1 MKTIFLILVMGLLVE
16 MVSAVQPA
24 RKPFLQIKID
34 GKPTKI
40 GDIIVV
46 IPGQKLK
53 IFVEMEGGRRD
64 FCKFPDT
71 YSDLAG
77 SAQILS
83 RGDNGITYTLDG
95 VKSEWKLLSEEVS
108 YSSDNSI
115 KIKSL
120 TDQNTAELTVS
131 KENFPQSFVKASVK
145 ATWQF
150 SQDGKTN
157 NEENVAQATIYF
169 KMEGAS
175 DVWFTS
181 QNIQVS
187 GMKDDKI
194 LGKLNDVQSFC
205 DSIGK
210 NFHRLN
216 FSGVQQSIRNL
227 QGSVNT
233 LKSTIDEVKTENTSY
248 QTSVSFIGLPSDDPY
263 SDIEKFNAIKTNWGE
278 NEALINDLKMKV
290 QKLSEQPTN
299 ENKKELLGLINQYT
313 EWLSKLPETTFKNLS
328 DYIPEINPENVRLP
342 ENLAGNASEKS
353 ISDYPKTLSDFSGFI
368 DKRIEQVPNEIQ
380 LINSIHSRLQA
391 VRLFDGMLRSYF
403 SSITWAEWK
412 STRGF

>member
-1 MKTIFLILVMGLLVE
+1 MKSIFLILVMGLLVG

-34 GKPTKI
+34 GKPSKI
-40 GDIIVV
+40 GDIIAVT
-46 IPGQKLK
+46 PGQKLK

-120 TDQNTAELTVS
+120 PDQNTAELTVT
-131 KENFPQSFVKASVK
+131 KENFSQSFIKASVK
-145 ATWQF
+145 ANWQF
-150 SQDGKTN
+150 SQDGKTS

-169 KMEGAS
+169 KVEGAS

-181 QNIQVS
+181 KNIQAN
-187 GMKDDKI
+187 GIKDDKVQ
-194 LGKLNDVQSFC
+194 GKLNEVQSAC
-205 DSIGK
+205 DSIEK

-227 QGSVNT
+227 QGSVNA

-263 SDIEKFNAIKTNWGE
+263 GDIEKFNAIKTNWGE
-278 NEALINDLKMKV
+278 NEALVNDLKMKV

-299 ENKKELLGLINQYT
+299 ENKKELLGLINQYA
-313 EWLSKLPETTFKNLS
+313 EWISKLPETTFKNLS
-328 DYIPEINPENVRLP
+328 DYIPEIKPENIRLP

-353 ISDYPKTLSDFSGFI
+353 ISDYPKTLSDFIGFV

-412 STRGF
+412 STRDF

>member
-16 MVSAVQPA
+16 IVSAVQPA

-34 GKPTKI
+34 GKPSKI
-40 GDIIVV
+40 GDIITVT
-46 IPGQKLK
+46 PGQK
-53 IFVEMEGGRRD
+53 ISISVELEGGRRD

-77 SAQILS
+77 NAQILS
-83 RGDNGITYTLDG
+83 RGDNGITYSLDG
-95 VKSEWKLLSEEVS
+95 VKSEWKLLSEGAS

-120 TDQNTAELTVS
+120 PNQHSAELTIT
-131 KENFPQSFVKASVK
+131 KEKFSQSFVKASVK
-145 ATWQF
+145 ANWQF
-150 SQDGKTN
+150 SQDGKTS
-157 NEENVAQATIYF
+157 NEEDVAEATIYF

-181 QNIQVS
+181 KNIRAN
-187 GMKDDKI
+187 GMKDEKI
-194 LGKLNDVQSFC
+194 LGKLNDVQSAC
-205 DSIGK
+205 DSIEK

-216 FSGVQQSIRNL
+216 FSSVQQSIRNL

-233 LKSTIDEVKTENTSY
+233 LKSAIDEVKTENTSY
-248 QTSVSFIGLPSDDPY
+248 QTNVSFIGLPSDDPF
-263 SDIEKFNAIKTNWGE
+263 SDIEKFNTVKTNWTE
-278 NEALINDLKMKV
+278 HEALVNDLKMKV

-299 ENKKELLGLINQYT
+299 ENKKELLGLINQYA

-328 DYIPEINPENVRLP
+328 DYIPEIKPEDVRLP
-342 ENLAGNASEKS
+342 ENLAGIVAEKS
-353 ISDYPKTLSDFSGFI
+353 VSDYPKTLSDFAGFV
-368 DKRIEQVPNEIQ
+368 DKRIEQVPNENQ

>member
-1 MKTIFLILVMGLLVE
+1 MKTIFLILVMGLLIGI
-16 MVSAVQPA
+16 VSAEQPA

-34 GKPTKI
+34 GKPSKI
-40 GDIIVV
+40 GDIIAVT
-46 IPGQKLK
+46 PGQKLN
-53 IFVEMEGGRRD
+53 ISVELEGGRRD

-83 RGDNGITYTLDG
+83 RGDNGITYSLDG
-95 VKSEWKLLSEEVS
+95 VKSEWKLLSEGVS
-108 YSSDNSI
+108 FSSDNSI

-120 TDQNTAELTVS
+120 PNQHTAELTIT
-131 KENFPQSFVKASVK
+131 KEKFSQSFVKASVK
-145 ATWQF
+145 ANWQF
-150 SQDGKTN
+150 SQDGKTST
-157 NEENVAQATIYF
+157 EEDVAEATIYF

-175 DVWFTS
+175 DAWFTS
-181 QNIQVS
+181 KNIQAS
-187 GMKDDKI
+187 GIKDDRVQE
-194 LGKLNDVQSFC
+194 KLSEVQLAC
-205 DSIGK
+205 DSIEK

-233 LKSTIDEVKTENTSY
+233 LKLTIDEVKTENTSY
-248 QTSVSFIGLPSDDPY
+248 QTNVAFIGLPSDDPF
-263 SDIEKFNAIKTNWGE
+263 SDIEKFNTVKTNWTE
-278 NEALINDLKMKV
+278 HEALVNDLKMKV

-299 ENKKELLGLINQYT
+299 ENKKELLGLINQYA

-328 DYIPEINPENVRLP
+328 DYIPEIKPEDVRLP
-342 ENLAGNASEKS
+342 ENLAGIVAEKS
-353 ISDYPKTLSDFSGFI
+353 VSDYPKTLSDFAGFV
-368 DKRIEQVPNEIQ
+368 DKRIEQVPNENQ